1 MCVKLLP
8 NTYKYTLNSAKLSG
22 EEHTSILNV
31 LQDHQAEKTLDCC
44 CYSAVICQTSL
55 CSVRS
60 FQSREVIRSPTE
72 AGKESKEH
80 RVKLLPCL
88 AKSLILTALQS
99 EVCYKKTEEVRE
111 KQ

>member
-1 MCVKLLP
+1 MCFRIIRQKRAL
-8 NTYKYTLNSAKLSG
+8 
-22 EEHTSILNV
+22 
-31 LQDHQAEKTLDCC
+31 DHC
-44 CYSAVICQTSL
+44 CYTTVTYQPSL
-55 CSVRS
+55 CSIRS
-60 FQSREVIRSPTE
+60 FESTEVLRSPTE
-72 AGKESKEH
+72 AEKESKEH

>member
-1 MCVKLLP
+1 MCAKLLP
-8 NTYKYTLNSAKLSG
+8 NTYKYALNNAKLSG
-22 EEHTSILNV
+22 EERIVNV
-31 LQDHQAEKTLDCC
+31 LQDHQAEETLDRC

-55 CSVRS
+55 YLDRS

-99 EVCYKKTEEVRE
+99 EVCYKKTGEVRE